1 MKPEFIFLLN
11 KVTSREWTITMQ
23 AESVEEA
30 QEKALVYLRYG
41 DHLRAGDVKIISE
54 SATLL
59 KPLSTQE

>member
-1 MKPEFIFLLN
+1 MKPEFTFQLN
-11 KVTSREWTITMQ
+11 KVTSIEWTVTMQ

-41 DHLRAGDVKIISE
+41 DHPTGGDVKIISE

-59 KPLSTQE
+59 KPFSTQE